1 MIVGRN
7 LFDKPAKNNTGT
19 YKNIRKT
26 AANQEDDQTTGCS
39 LNYIYLNETQKLIAI
54 DLSKQL
60 MLINTIN

>member
-1 MIVGRN
+1 MIVGRH

>member
-26 AANQEDDQTTGCS
+26 AANQEDD
-39 LNYIYLNETQKLIAI
+39 
-54 DLSKQL
+54 
-60 MLINTIN
+60 